1 MDNQLRLTTTI
12 EDIVSV
18 LNFVEN
24 TKMQLEDMR
33 ENGWDDFFMSVVSF
47 CELHC
52 VDVPDMGGRYMTGT
66 RRSCQQKDFIIIE
79 HAYRID
85 VFNDVIDCMMRE
97 LNDRFPEQTVELL
110 TLSSALDPR
119 NSFMSFNIEHICK
132 LAQKFYLA
140 DFLPHELKALEV
152 ELKYFQN
159 DIKRLPC
166 FKEITTLSQLC
177 QQLAETTLGENYYL
191 IDMLVRLV
199 LTLPVSTATTERA
212 FSCMRI
218 INNQLRST
226 ISDEFL
232 GDCMILHIEREFAI
246 AIDNASII
254 EEFKSFKPHLDAF
267 EVSFRILEPP
277 LGKRYYG
284 ENVLDAEEAKN
295 IQKVIRD
302 GVDISRA
309 TNFGDFFPFLQW
321 MDMTGIEKK
330 MVSLMAKMDNFL
342 QGLVDE
348 CREILL
354 ATCGSNRKEVKKLM
368 IDNMFALQER
378 EPQFY
383 TDQIIKGIIMVMLVA
398 GTDTSS
404 ATLEWAM
411 ALLLNHPEAME
422 KVRAEIDTKVGQE
435 SVRWKSK
442 TCRRGFDVPRH
453 TMLFINAW
461 AIHRDPELWEDPTKF
476 KPERFEGWSG
486 EGSEGYKLVSFG
498 AGRRGCP
505 GAGLASRLVRLALG
519 SLVQSFEWERISEEN
534 VDMSEGLGLTMP
546 RAKPLEAMCKPRPL
560 MLA

>member
-1 MDNQLRLTTTI
+1 MEEPFWYGLALIIFTLLLKLSTTKLGQKHKKNLPPSPPSLPMIGHLHLVKQPIHRTLQALAEKFGKVLLLRWGSRRVLLVSSPSVAEELFTKHDIIFASRPRLLVGKHFAYDFTTVTLAPYGDLWRNLRRVMTLEVFSSARLAQFSSI
-12 EDIVSV
+12 RQGEVRLL
-18 LNFVEN
+18 LN
-24 TKMQLEDMR
+24 
-33 ENGWDDFFMSVVSF
+33 
-47 CELHC
+47 
-52 VDVPDMGGRYMTGT
+52 
-66 RRSCQQKDFIIIE
+66 
-79 HAYRID
+79 
-85 VFNDVIDCMMRE
+85 
-97 LNDRFPEQTVELL
+97 QTVKSCAKSM
-110 TLSSALDPR
+110 T
-119 NSFMSFNIEHICK
+119 K
-132 LAQKFYLA
+132 
-140 DFLPHELKALEV
+140 V
-152 ELKYFQN
+152 ELKSKFT
-159 DIKRLPC
+159 
-166 FKEITTLSQLC
+166 ELSFNVMTMM
-177 QQLAETTLGENYYL
+177 A
-191 IDMLVRLV
+191 V
-199 LTLPVSTATTERA
+199 
-212 FSCMRI
+212 
-218 INNQLRST
+218 
-226 ISDEFL
+226 
-232 GDCMILHIEREFAI
+232 
-246 AIDNASII
+246 
-254 EEFKSFKPHLDAF
+254 
-267 EVSFRILEPP
+267 
-277 LGKRYYG
+277 GKRYYG

-302 GVDISRA
+302 GVDISGA

-348 CREILL
+348 RREILS

-368 IDNMFALQER
+368 IDNLLALQEK

-435 SVRWKSK
+435 RLLEEQDLPKLTYLQNVINETLRLYPPTPLLVPHEASEDCVV
-442 TCRRGFDVPRH
+442 RGFDVPRH

-486 EGSEGYKLVSFG
+486 EGSEGYKLIAFG

-519 SLVQSFEWERISEEN
+519 SLVQSFEWERIGEEN